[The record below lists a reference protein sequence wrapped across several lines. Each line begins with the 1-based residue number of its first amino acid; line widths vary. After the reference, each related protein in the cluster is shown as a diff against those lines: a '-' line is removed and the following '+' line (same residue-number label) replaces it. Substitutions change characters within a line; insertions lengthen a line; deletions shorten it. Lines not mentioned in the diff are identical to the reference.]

1 MAQIIDNGNNDV
13 IFATL
18 KKTYANLSDF
28 NCLNN
33 VLTYNNKNLNL
44 GNVELRQIDKSLFNL
59 PPDVIYYTL
68 VKEVYAINNPDFLK
82 KQVIYMN
89 DVITHVNVDEKES
102 LYVKQYTEDYLY
114 EENLLKIF
122 NDETLSEDKRIR
134 IIPINNAYDGNLT
147 PGKKLIQ
154 DLIIESSNKSQ
165 QQSQTKSHDRVNTLS
180 RTKGNIV
187 YYDYDP
193 DVSEDVNRISGFANT
208 VLVVIMVCLLG
219 LIMGF
224 ILIKYL
230 L

>member
-1 MAQIIDNGNNDV
+1 MAQIIDIGNNDV

-18 KKTYANLSDF
+18 KKTYANLGNF

-165 QQSQTKSHDRVNTLS
+165 QQSQTKSHDKVKTLS

-208 VLVVIMVCLLG
+208 ILVVIMVCLLG

>member
-1 MAQIIDNGNNDV
+1 
-13 IFATL
+13 
-18 KKTYANLSDF
+18 
-28 NCLNN
+28 
-33 VLTYNNKNLNL
+33 
-44 GNVELRQIDKSLFNL
+44 
-59 PPDVIYYTL
+59 
-68 VKEVYAINNPDFLK
+68 
-82 KQVIYMN
+82 MN

-114 EENLLKIF
+114 EESLLKIF

-147 PGKKLIQ
+147 PGKKLVQ